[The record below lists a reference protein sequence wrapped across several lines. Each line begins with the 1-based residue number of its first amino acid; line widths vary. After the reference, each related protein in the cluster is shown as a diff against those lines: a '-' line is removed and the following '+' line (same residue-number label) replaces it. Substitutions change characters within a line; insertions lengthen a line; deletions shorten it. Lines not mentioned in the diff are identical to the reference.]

1 MKVTEIMT
9 SNVDT
14 CSTQTSLQEIAA
26 KMKDLDVGSIPIV
39 DNDKLVGIITD
50 RDIVTRGIAEQKSLD
65 SPVSDILSSN
75 PVTASTDMDVEDAA
89 NLMAQHQIRRLPVV
103 EGDKI
108 VGIVSLGDIAVKD
121 KSYDNAEIALDDVSE
136 PAEPER

>member
-14 CSTQTSLQEIAA
+14 CSAQASLQEVAT
-26 KMKDLDVGSIPIV
+26 KMRDLDVGSIPIV
-39 DNDKLVGIITD
+39 DSDKLVGIITD
-50 RDIVTRGIAEQKSLD
+50 RDIVTRGIADQKSLD
-65 SPVSDILSSN
+65 SPVADILSSD
-75 PVTASTDMDVEDAA
+75 PVTATTDMDVEDAA
-89 NLMAQHQIRRLPVV
+89 NLMAQHQIRRLPIV
-103 EGDKI
+103 EGDKVI
-108 VGIVSLGDIAVKD
+108 GIVSLGDIAVKD

>member
-65 SPVSDILSSN
+65 SPVSDILSSD